1 MTEQMADVRLV
12 GFPLRIW
19 QLATEHH
26 EELRR
31 EFALLMLSATHSD
44 VPRRLIDLIE
54 DLTVRFAGAT
64 ESSDAVRD
72 EALARGDESVDLTFR
87 VPTAGRD
94 ASIALGR
101 MLDEADDFCRAGDQ
115 LLTLATPDPALAFR
129 RWYLSEFVRQ
139 IDGLPPRPWPGVEQA
154 IDIPLDSTAG

>member
-1 MTEQMADVRLV
+1 MTERYAEVRLV

-19 QLATEHH
+19 QIANEHH

-31 EFALLMLSATHSD
+31 EFALLMLSSTHSD

-64 ESSDAVRD
+64 ESGDAVRD
-72 EALARGDESVDLTFR
+72 AALARGDESVDLTFR
-87 VPTAGRD
+87 VPVAGRD
-94 ASIALGR
+94 ASIAVGR
-101 MLDEADDFCRAGDQ
+101 MLDEADDFCREGDQ
-115 LLTLATPDPALAFR
+115 LLTLATPEPAIAFR

-154 IDIPLDSTAG
+154 MGIPVESTAG